1 MKILLTCCLGLLGVG
16 VFAQQKPYTIQIDTI
31 NLHGFIYDN
40 AGKPVKLMHIQSAQR
55 ETVHNYFKA
64 GAYTDANGYFELKGA
79 KFNDTL
85 TIGPDIRYDIP
96 PYYNKGSR
104 FIAVYLPPAKV
115 TDINSTAPFEIVQKR
130 RQPRVVSSFNIQP
143 FTDVGISQNVTEQA
157 QYPGGIS
164 ALQDFI
170 KQNLIYPEKAIK
182 ANAEGTVQVSFTV
195 TLEGKVTDFKTL
207 KGIGFDCDEELIHV
221 LKKAAKWKPAV
232 DSDRPVPVQEM
243 VTLVFKLSDN

>member
-1 MKILLTCCLGLLGVG
+1 MKLQLTCLLALLCGSA
-16 VFAQQKPYTIQIDTI
+16 FAQQKPYTIQVDTI

-40 AGKPVKLMHIQSAQR
+40 AGKPIKLMHIQSAQR

-64 GAYTDANGYFELKGA
+64 GAYTDASGYFELKGA

-115 TDINSTAPFEIVQKR
+115 TDINSDKPFEIVQKR
-130 RQPRVVSSFNIQP
+130 RSAKMVSPFTIQP
-143 FTDVGISQNVTEQA
+143 FTDVGISQNVTAQA
-157 QYPGGIS
+157 EYPGGIS

-170 KQNLIYPEKAIK
+170 KQNLVYPEKAIK

-195 TLEGKVTDFKTL
+195 NVEGKVTDCKTL

-232 DSDRPVPVQEM
+232 DTDRPVAVQEM
-243 VTLVFKLSDN
+243 VTLVFRLSDD

>member
-1 MKILLTCCLGLLGVG
+1 MKILLTCCLGLFGAG
-16 VFAQQKPYTIQIDTI
+16 VFAQQKPYTIQMDTI
-31 NLHGFIYDN
+31 NLYGFIYDN

-64 GAYTDANGYFELKGA
+64 GAYTDASGYFELKGA

-115 TDINSTAPFEIVQKR
+115 TDINSDKPFEIVQKR
-130 RQPRVVSSFNIQP
+130 RSPKVVSSFNIQP
-143 FTDVGISQNVTEQA
+143 FTDVGISQNVTAQA
-157 QYPGGIS
+157 EYPGGVG

-170 KQNLIYPEKAIK
+170 KQNLVYPEKAVK

-195 TLEGKVTDFKTL
+195 TAEGKVTDCKTL

-221 LKKAAKWKPAV
+221 LKKAARWKPAV
-232 DSDRPVPVQEM
+232 DTDRPVPVQEM
-243 VTLVFKLSDN
+243 VTVVFRLSDN